1 MNLKNK
7 LTVTAVFFLILCLIC
22 NCVVEAERQSRP
34 GHWAAPVQREGLPNL
49 HKVSDALYRGA
60 QPAKEGIDELKKLGI
75 KTIVSFRRSK
85 KDLKLIKG
93 FDFKFV
99 HIPVFTFFP
108 KKRQF
113 AQFLDLFAD
122 PANLPVFVHCKHGA
136 DRTGAAVALYR
147 IKIQNWE
154 IDEAINEMV
163 NGGFN
168 FHRIHSHLKNFIRKF
183 VRDSVD

>member
-1 MNLKNK
+1 MKFKNK
-7 LTVTAVFFLILCLIC
+7 STAAAIFIIALVLIC
-22 NCVVEAERQSRP
+22 NCAAGGEVLSRP
-34 GHWAAPVQREGLPNL
+34 DQWATAVKRAGLPNL
-49 HKVSDALYRGA
+49 HKVSDDLYRGA
-60 QPAKEGIDELKKLGI
+60 QPEKEGMQELKKLGI

-85 KDLKLIKG
+85 KDLKLNEG
-93 FDFKFV
+93 YDFKFV
-99 HIPVFTFFP
+99 HIPVFTFYP
-108 KKRQF
+108 KEKQF
-113 AQFLDLFAD
+113 AQFLELFSD

-147 IKIQNWE
+147 IKIQDWK

-183 VRDSVD
+183 VRNSRD